1 MAITPK
7 TKSHA
12 RFSLAAQFSRTVAS
26 GERRLFLFH
35 GVFAKALSS
44 LRFAGA
50 LPIAHS

>member
-1 MAITPK
+1 MAVSSK

-12 RFSLAAQFSRTVAS
+12 TFPPTARFSRTVAG

-35 GVFAKALSS
+35 GVFAKALLS

-50 LPIAHS
+50 HQIAHS

>member
-1 MAITPK
+1 MAISPK

-12 RFSLAAQFSRTVAS
+12 TFSPTAQFRRTVAI